1 MILKVIKKDDYL
13 EILQEEV
20 SIEKY
25 KMTETIDFSLLMKKL
40 ILLELKEKIEYEC
53 EDSNFN
59 EQDKTL
65 YYLLCEIKDN
75 YNKNVDEFINFKTEN
90 EVK

>member
-65 YYLLCEIKDN
+65 YSLLCEIKDN